1 MSIHENLSKCGGI
14 FDKIITSNVCIMKTQ
29 ISINNNDF
37 LRQFESNIEGELV
50 KIEYSQQDRK
60 IFLTKIIMSP
70 ELREKGYLEP
80 FIETVLEDIRNK
92 ETLRVVPTSP
102 AIAKYMRKN
111 KRKYKD
117 LLPVGINI

>member
-1 MSIHENLSKCGGI
+1 MQTEL
-14 FDKIITSNVCIMKTQ
+14 F
-29 ISINNNDF
+29 INDNEF
-37 LRQFESNIEGELV
+37 LRQFESTIEGELV

-60 IFLTKIIMSP
+60 IFLTKIIMSE
-70 ELREKGYLEP
+70 ELQQKGYLET
-80 FIETVLEDIRNK
+80 FLKTVLDMIKEED
-92 ETLRVVPTSP
+92 THRVVPTSP

>member
-1 MSIHENLSKCGGI
+1 MSTEL
-14 FDKIITSNVCIMKTQ
+14 
-29 ISINNNDF
+29 SINDNEF
-37 LRQFESNIEGELV
+37 LRQFESEIEGELV

-60 IFLTKIIMSP
+60 IFLTKVVMSP
-70 ELREKGYLEP
+70 ELREKGYLET
-80 FIETVLEDIRNK
+80 FINVVLEEIK
-92 ETLRVVPTSP
+92 ERDSHRVVPTSP